1 MYKRQGAA
9 NLELITDS
17 LRACGMPDG
26 ISELGG
32 QTVYIKNGVARLKNG
47 VLAGSTITLNQA
59 MANFQKNTGAPV
71 PEVVQ
76 MVTGNQ
82 AQELGLFEKIGSLR
96 PGAAADITIFNDDF
110 TILKTFVE
118 GNLVYKN
125 SAVE

>member
-1 MYKRQGAA
+1 M
-9 NLELITDS
+9 
-17 LRACGMPDG
+17 
-26 ISELGG
+26 
-32 QTVYIKNGVARLKNG
+32 
-47 VLAGSTITLNQA
+47 NQA